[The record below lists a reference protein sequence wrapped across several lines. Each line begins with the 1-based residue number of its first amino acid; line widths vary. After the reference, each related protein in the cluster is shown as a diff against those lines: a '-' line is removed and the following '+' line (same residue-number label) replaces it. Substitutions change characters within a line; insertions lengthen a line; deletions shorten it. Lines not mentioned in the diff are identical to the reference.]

1 VSLFV
6 VVIGGG
12 VCRRRRCG
20 LVRSVGFKKL
30 FHHSHLLFSE
40 IISHVTV
47 TSTSKKKQG
56 SGGYKTGVSLFQ
68 APFKRHQ
75 VFSMER

>member
-1 VSLFV
+1 VSAAAAAGV
-6 VVIGGG
+6 VWSG
-12 VCRRRRCG
+12 
-20 LVRSVGFKKL
+20 RSASKSFFTIPIYYFLK
-30 FHHSHLLFSE
+30 SS
-40 IISHVTV
+40 V
-47 TSTSKKKQG
+47 TSRSRARVKKKQG